1 MLFILLCTRSLLKMD
16 VLAYIGAAIGA
27 LLFFVG
33 AYKYNKNKTKGK
45 DKDVGDGKYGKL
57 YSNQI

>member
-1 MLFILLCTRSLLKMD
+1 MD

-27 LLFFVG
+27 LLFFAG
-33 AYKYNKNKTKGK
+33 AYKYNKNKTKVK

-57 YSNQI
+57 YANQI

>member
-1 MLFILLCTRSLLKMD
+1 MTTRLTVIPD
-16 VLAYIGAAIGA
+16 VLAYIGAAIGT
-27 LLFFVG
+27 LLFFLG